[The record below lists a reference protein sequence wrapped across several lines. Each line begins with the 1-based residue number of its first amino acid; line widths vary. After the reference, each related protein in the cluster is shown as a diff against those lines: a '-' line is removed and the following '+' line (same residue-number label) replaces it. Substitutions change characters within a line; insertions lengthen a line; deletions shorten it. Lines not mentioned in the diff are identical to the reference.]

1 MPERESDAVKLVL
14 ADDHTVVRSA
24 LRMLLEAEPGFEVIA
39 EAGDAETA
47 LAQVRTQAPDVLV
60 LDLNMPGRPSLDI
73 LPELAAEAARTGVVI
88 LTMQNETEFAERAL
102 AAGVLGYVLKEAADT
117 ELVAAV
123 RAAARR
129 ETYLQ
134 PSLGAQLARG
144 RSAAESEPLT
154 ERELEVL
161 ELIAL
166 GHTSAEI
173 AERLKIGLRTVE
185 GHRANIQSKLDATSR
200 ADLVRAALDR
210 GMLGSRAR

>member
-1 MPERESDAVKLVL
+1 MKLVL
-14 ADDHTVVRSA
+14 ADDHAVVRSA
-24 LRMLLEAEPGFEVIA
+24 LRMLLEVEPGFEVVA

-47 LAQVRTQAPDVLV
+47 LGQVRLHAPDVLV

-73 LPELAAEAARTGVVI
+73 LADVASEQPETGVVI
-88 LTMQNETEFAERAL
+88 LTMQSETEFAERAL

-123 RAAARR
+123 KAASRG

-134 PSLGAQLARG
+134 PSLGAQLARA
-144 RSAAESEPLT
+144 RSAEDHEPLSP
-154 ERELEVL
+154 RELQVL

-173 AERLKIGLRTVE
+173 ADLLKIGLRTVE
-185 GHRANIQSKLDATSR
+185 GHRAHIQSKLGSTSR
-200 ADLVRAALDR
+200 AELVRAALDR
-210 GMLGSRAR
+210 GLLDSHAR